1 MRKYHMSGVEHIH
14 MMRRV
19 PRSYDMTRTHIMHRG
34 VNRHVDVVLRCAPKH
49 FKKKK
54 VPVSI
59 VRNEKKAEV
68 ARIRVGARLGY
79 VAVRKSTNEAYEK
92 DRRKVVRAYEIT
104 YGKPS
109 ATGKILIHDMK
120 SQLATM
126 AKRSADYIDERLPAG
141 PTVTVATQAAAVRH
155 DGLKQPPVPP
165 KQQEAPLP
173 PFPDVPDASAPS
185 AATLSPEVDEILKKG
200 GYKRPRQTPE
210 NPYASDYLKQAS
222 HYEFRSLMDSLE
234 HSLDETR
241 RRYTVPPVPEPTQAD
256 TQPAFAPL
264 ETPIGRETPPPEP
277 SDDRFVP
284 PEQPFTY
291 DAPLPEDDGA
301 FRPALDF
308 STGGQHYEPY
318 QPEDD
323 LFDRSFDG
331 EEPVQPW
338 EESSQLWEEPVQE
351 RQERQEGQEEEE
363 GGFDVS
369 RYFSDEEFD
378 TPSAP
383 ASYPDEE
390 DDDEPWRLSG
400 EYYSENGEEEP
411 YVPPTELFTNDGE
424 EAYDMPP
431 VDDVSKNGE
440 EPYAPPTE
448 FFTNDSEEAYDVPS
462 VENFS
467 DGDDEP
473 APTETYSAEED
484 EDAPMP
490 MLFPDEDED
499 APMPT
504 VFPDEEDTLPPA
516 YPQDSM
522 GYHPAPVSPDNDE
535 FWQDGEYATRVET
548 DNTRP
553 AETFYSRTGGQI
565 RKAIGVIRG
574 SQPNAGAND
583 GGQWNIPPTAPG
595 GDVEITFSDH
605 RDG

>member
-1 MRKYHMSGVEHIH
+1 MFTDRSVHPEAKEENRLRKYHMSGVEHIH
-14 MMRRV
+14 MMRR
-19 PRSYDMTRTHIMHRG
+19 
-34 VNRHVDVVLRCAPKH
+34 
-49 FKKKK
+49 
-54 VPVSI
+54 
-59 VRNEKKAEV
+59 EAEV
-68 ARIRVGARLGY
+68 ARIRAGARLGY

-92 DRRKVVRAYEIT
+92 DRRKVVRAYEMT
-104 YGKPS
+104 YGKPF
-109 ATGKILIHDMK
+109 AAGKILIRDMK

-126 AKRSADYIDERLPAG
+126 AKQSADYIDERLPAG

-185 AATLSPEVDEILKKG
+185 AAALSPEVDDILKKG

-210 NPYASDYLKQAS
+210 NPYASEYLKQAS
-222 HYEFRSLMDSLE
+222 DLEFRSLMDSLE

-264 ETPIGRETPPPEP
+264 ETPIGRETPPREP
-277 SDDRFVP
+277 SDDRIVP

-291 DAPLPEDDGA
+291 DAPLPENDGA

-308 STGGQHYEPY
+308 STGGQHYQPD

-448 FFTNDSEEAYDVPS
+448 FFTNDSEEAYDVPIK
-462 VENFS
+462 
-467 DGDDEP
+467 
-473 APTETYSAEED
+473 
-484 EDAPMP
+484 M
-490 MLFPDEDED
+490 
-499 APMPT
+499 
-504 VFPDEEDTLPPA
+504 
-516 YPQDSM
+516 
-522 GYHPAPVSPDNDE
+522 
-535 FWQDGEYATRVET
+535 
-548 DNTRP
+548 
-553 AETFYSRTGGQI
+553 
-565 RKAIGVIRG
+565 RKLLWLLGTKRKM
-574 SQPNAGAND
+574 
-583 GGQWNIPPTAPG
+583 
-595 GDVEITFSDH
+595 
-605 RDG
+605 

>member
-79 VAVRKSTNEAYEK
+79 VAVRKATNEAYEK
-92 DRRKVVRAYEIT
+92 DRRKVVRAYEMT
-104 YGKPS
+104 YGKPF
-109 ATGKILIHDMK
+109 AAGKILIRDMK

-126 AKRSADYIDERLPAG
+126 AKQSADYIDERLPAG

-185 AATLSPEVDEILKKG
+185 AAALSPEVDDILKKG
-200 GYKRPRQTPE
+200 GYKRPKQTPE
-210 NPYASDYLKQAS
+210 NPYASEYLRQAS
-222 HYEFRSLMDSLE
+222 DVEFRSLMDSLE

-241 RRYTVPPVPEPTQAD
+241 RRYTVPPVPEPTQED
-256 TQPAFAPL
+256 TEPAFAPL
-264 ETPIGRETPPPEP
+264 ETPIGRETPPREP
-277 SDDRFVP
+277 SDDCFVP

-291 DAPLPEDDGA
+291 GAAVPEDDGA

-308 STGGQHYEPY
+308 STGGQHYQPD

-331 EEPVQPW
+331 EETAQPW
-338 EESSQLWEEPVQE
+338 EEPI
-351 RQERQEGQEEEE
+351 QEGQEEEE

-390 DDDEPWRLSG
+390 EEEEMPWRLSDG
-400 EYYSENGEEEP
+400 SGDGDSVDAAGDFEI
-411 YVPPTELFTNDGE
+411 PPLYADGE
-424 EAYDMPP
+424 EAEYIPP
-431 VDDVSKNGE
+431 AEDFSESEDESYTPPAE
-440 EPYAPPTE
+440 DFSESEDESYTPPAEDFSESEDESYTPPTE
-448 FFTNDSEEAYDVPS
+448 DFSPSYD
-462 VENFS
+462 
-467 DGDDEP
+467 
-473 APTETYSAEED
+473 D

-522 GYHPAPVSPDNDE
+522 GYHPAPVSPDNDA

-548 DNTRP
+548 DNARP

-583 GGQWNIPPTAPG
+583 AGQWNIPPTAPG
-595 GDVEITFSDH
+595 GDVEITFSNH